1 MPGSRAGEVE
11 LMASLF
17 LATAKIIAQE
27 IPKLQVIIPAANESR
42 YVQIKTELEKTNMPN
57 ITLLQQQSHL
67 AMEASDSILLASGTT
82 ALEGMLFKKPMV
94 VSYRLG
100 WLTYRLVSSFIKTPF
115 ISIPNL
121 LAGKMLVPE
130 LVQSDATIPKLTE
143 AVRHSLT
150 EDQSLVLKPIF
161 NKLHD
166 LSLIHI

>member
-1 MPGSRAGEVE
+1 
-11 LMASLF
+11 
-17 LATAKIIAQE
+17 
-27 IPKLQVIIPAANESR
+27 
-42 YVQIKTELEKTNMPN
+42 
-57 ITLLQQQSHL
+57 
-67 AMEASDSILLASGTT
+67 
-82 ALEGMLFKKPMV
+82 MV

-143 AVRHSLT
+143 AVRQSLT

-166 LSLIHI
+166 NLALDSSDLCASAIAKLVKL